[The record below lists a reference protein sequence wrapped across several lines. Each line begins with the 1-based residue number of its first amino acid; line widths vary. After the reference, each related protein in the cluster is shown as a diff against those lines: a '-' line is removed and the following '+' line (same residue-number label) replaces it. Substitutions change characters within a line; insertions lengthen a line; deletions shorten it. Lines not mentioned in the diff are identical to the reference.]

1 MWKPNI
7 MEGYFRV
14 RSAWPTII
22 YVTKRKKAVKKT
34 TGKRTKKVA
43 TVAG

>member
-14 RSAWPTII
+14 RSAWPSII
-22 YVTKRKKAVKKT
+22 YVTKKKRSVRKARVEKDKK
-34 TGKRTKKVA
+34 RRE
-43 TVAG
+43 